1 MKEKEDKQKMETMN
15 ISLPKELAEFVER
28 RVAGQFGNRSE
39 YFRYLVRQDVERPRP
54 RPLDELLTEG
64 LESGPATEIT
74 PEYFEQLRQRARDR
88 AARGKAG

>member
-1 MKEKEDKQKMETMN
+1 MNARDDKQKMETMN

-39 YFRYLVRQDVERPRP
+39 YFRHLVRQDVERPRP

-64 LESGPATEIT
+64 LESGPATEMT
-74 PEYFEQLRQRARDR
+74 EEQWEALRQRARDR
-88 AARGKAG
+88 AAKRRAE